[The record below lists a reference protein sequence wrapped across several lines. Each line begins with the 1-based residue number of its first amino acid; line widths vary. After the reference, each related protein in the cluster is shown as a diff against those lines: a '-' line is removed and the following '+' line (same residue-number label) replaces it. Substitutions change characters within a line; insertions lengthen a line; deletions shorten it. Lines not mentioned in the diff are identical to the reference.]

1 MSDTSLN
8 DFDSQTREQALKSIS
23 EAGEFPEPSTLLNLH
38 AHTFYSFN
46 YKGFSPSTFA
56 VEAKRAGLEAAG
68 IVDFDVL
75 DGLDEFWSA
84 TRKLDIKACVGL
96 ESRVFV
102 PEFSD
107 RVINSPGE
115 PGISYHMGTGFTT
128 TEIPQEA
135 QEFLD
140 GMRTTSEQRNRSLL
154 DRVNAFLNPLTL
166 DYDQDVLPLTP
177 KGNATERHL
186 CLAYARKAA
195 EQFPEESALRAF
207 WSEKLGVA
215 AEDLKDVPDGR
226 GMTDLIRAKTMKK
239 GGVGYVQPDSGSFP
253 KMAEMNQ
260 FVLKCGALPTL
271 TWLDGSSDGE
281 QAIRELVEV
290 GKSTGV
296 VAFNVI
302 PDRNYTPGSP
312 DQKLKNLQEV
322 IALTEELD
330 LPLVG
335 GTEMNSP
342 GQKLVDS
349 FETEE
354 LSAVHPVFL
363 RGARIFHAHSTLQK
377 LGGMGYLSD
386 WADGN
391 FSNTRAKNDFYDQFG
406 EVFWPRGDQRLQD
419 ALSPEKAPEEVLSLA
434 KEAMAAA

>member
-8 DFDSQTREQALKSIS
+8 DFDLQTREQALKSIS

-56 VEAKRAGLEAAG
+56 MEAKRAGLEAAG

-128 TEIPQEA
+128 TEIPREA

-177 KGNATERHL
+177 KEML
-186 CLAYARKAA
+186 RKDISVWLM
-195 EQFPEESALRAF
+195 PVRLRNNF
-207 WSEKLGVA
+207 QKN
-215 AEDLKDVPDGR
+215 P
-226 GMTDLIRAKTMKK
+226 
-239 GGVGYVQPDSGSFP
+239 P
-253 KMAEMNQ
+253 
-260 FVLKCGALPTL
+260 CGP
-271 TWLDGSSDGE
+271 S
-281 QAIRELVEV
+281 
-290 GKSTGV
+290 
-296 VAFNVI
+296 
-302 PDRNYTPGSP
+302 
-312 DQKLKNLQEV
+312 
-322 IALTEELD
+322 
-330 LPLVG
+330 
-335 GTEMNSP
+335 
-342 GQKLVDS
+342 GQKNWESLQ
-349 FETEE
+349 
-354 LSAVHPVFL
+354 
-363 RGARIFHAHSTLQK
+363 RI
-377 LGGMGYLSD
+377 
-386 WADGN
+386 
-391 FSNTRAKNDFYDQFG
+391 
-406 EVFWPRGDQRLQD
+406 
-419 ALSPEKAPEEVLSLA
+419 
-434 KEAMAAA
+434 